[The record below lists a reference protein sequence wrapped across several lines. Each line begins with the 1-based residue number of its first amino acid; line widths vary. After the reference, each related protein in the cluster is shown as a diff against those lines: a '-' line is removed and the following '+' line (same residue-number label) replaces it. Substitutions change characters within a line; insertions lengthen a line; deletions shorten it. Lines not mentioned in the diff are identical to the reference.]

1 MEEPATHM
9 YQSAPPPEPSCLLLC
24 PTMSSNTLGVAA
36 AKRSQDWQH
45 RKPFYCRVEALI
57 GRGEI
62 TSAALGSQHTLFL
75 DSKGAVFSCGEN
87 KEGQCGCGTSIAVL
101 AKQRREEWDI
111 GANIGRIATNLS
123 SNSVGMDGHGNSS
136 EHHASQKSQH
146 SAWFSGQALKPFIDR
161 GARQAEVEEAS
172 RYIFSMHLLTQT
184 DQVESNM
191 LVTSCTASI

>member
-1 MEEPATHM
+1 M
-9 YQSAPPPEPSCLLLC
+9 
-24 PTMSSNTLGVAA
+24 
-36 AKRSQDWQH
+36 
-45 RKPFYCRVEALI
+45 EALI

-75 DSKGAVFSCGEN
+75 DNKGAVFSCGEN
-87 KEGQCGCGTSIAVL
+87 KEGQCGYGTSIAVL

-172 RYIFSMHLLTQT
+172 RYIFSTQLLAQT
-184 DQVESNM
+184 DQLENHM
-191 LVTSCTASI
+191 LVTR

>member
-1 MEEPATHM
+1 M
-9 YQSAPPPEPSCLLLC
+9 YQSAPPSEPCLLICSTL
-24 PTMSSNTLGVAA
+24 SSNTRDAHNQNV
-36 AKRSQDWQH
+36 KRSQDWQH

-87 KEGQCGCGTSIAVL
+87 KEGQCGYGTSIAVL

-136 EHHASQKSQH
+136 EQHASQKSQH

-184 DQVESNM
+184 DQVDNHM
-191 LVTSCTASI
+191 LPKSCTPGI